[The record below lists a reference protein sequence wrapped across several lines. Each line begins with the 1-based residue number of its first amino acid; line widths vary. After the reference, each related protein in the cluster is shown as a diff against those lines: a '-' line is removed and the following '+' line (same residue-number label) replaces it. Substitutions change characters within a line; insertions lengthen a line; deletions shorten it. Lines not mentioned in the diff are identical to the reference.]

1 MDNKMDNKYSIKEH
15 SKKIVEQHFKD
26 NYYKKKSTSLEQL
39 TKDLNNEMNKEMMMT
54 REISSINS
62 FFYNQRYINQKTK
75 KNSFHRFLMNKKK
88 RTKKL

>member
-15 SKKIVEQHFKD
+15 SKKIVERYFKD

-39 TKDLNNEMNKEMMMT
+39 TKDLNNEMNKEMVMAK
-54 REISSINS
+54 EIDNINS

-75 KNSFHRFLMNKKK
+75 KNLFHRFLMNKKK